1 MAPYSM
7 IRPRIRKR
15 QTTAD
20 FVLQAL
26 YLDILQGEYQPGSFL
41 RLNDVAEQLG
51 VSIMPVREAIR
62 ELASL
67 GIVDSI
73 PNRGAQVRY
82 LSLDDL
88 VETYRARLYLETL
101 AIRLA
106 TPLITAPQTQ
116 LAREANDRRVAAA
129 KSGETY
135 NLLAAH
141 EAFHF
146 QLYQACNNPWII
158 KAILPGWRNAERYR
172 SFSLQNVE
180 IQASLDSEH
189 GRMLDAMEV
198 QDSRRAVGI
207 LHHHLTTAAEAAA
220 VRFEGTSIIDRLPSL
235 SELI

>member
-106 TPLITAPQTQ
+106 TP
-116 LAREANDRRVAAA
+116 
-129 KSGETY
+129 
-135 NLLAAH
+135 
-141 EAFHF
+141 
-146 QLYQACNNPWII
+146 
-158 KAILPGWRNAERYR
+158 
-172 SFSLQNVE
+172 
-180 IQASLDSEH
+180 
-189 GRMLDAMEV
+189 
-198 QDSRRAVGI
+198 
-207 LHHHLTTAAEAAA
+207 
-220 VRFEGTSIIDRLPSL
+220 
-235 SELI
+235 